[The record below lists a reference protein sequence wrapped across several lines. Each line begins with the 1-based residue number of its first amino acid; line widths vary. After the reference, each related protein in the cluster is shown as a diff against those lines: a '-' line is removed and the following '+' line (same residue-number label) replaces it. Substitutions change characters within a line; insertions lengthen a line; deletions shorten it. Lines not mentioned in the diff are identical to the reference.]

1 MSHVM
6 TTPRVSGHNSPS
18 SRRTPGSILI
28 FFPRHNPTMDPGV
41 RRDDGI
47 PTPGPTLPR
56 LRVLA
61 FALACVCAP
70 VFAAVDNFPTT
81 PPAPGPAPTL
91 TVPTP
96 TLQTLGNGLQVV
108 SVQREGLPL
117 VTAQLLLRRGGEL
130 DPPGKAGVSAL
141 TAQLLTKG
149 AAGRTAP
156 QVASAAEALGGSLDA
171 SAGWDSSGVGI
182 TVTTPKLAPALA
194 LLADVVRRPS
204 FDDAEL
210 DRARK
215 QALDDLRLALSQP
228 TSLASLAAARAVF
241 GDGAYG
247 HSRAGTPT
255 SLAAINRAD
264 VQALHT
270 TLYRPDNAILVLT
283 GDISAA
289 KAKALAQVSFG
300 DWQAPDT
307 ALPTAPAGKG
317 ETALPAL
324 LVINQPGAGQAGVV
338 AAHIAPSRDDAGYYT
353 GTVANAVLGGS
364 YSARLNEEIRIK
376 RGLSYGARSDLDDRR
391 DSGVWLA
398 SSQTKNPSAPQVV
411 DLMLGEFTRL
421 RDTLIQPAELAARK
435 ATLIGGYGRSL
446 ETTAGLAGQVGDLA
460 VYGVDLG
467 EVGRYIDRVQAV
479 TPAQI
484 QAYAQSHLGAD
495 STHVVVVGDVSE
507 FGAALDKAHPKTE
520 TLAADKIDLDSADLK
535 RVNPK

>member
-1 MSHVM
+1 MKRPFKPM
-6 TTPRVSGHNSPS
+6 R
-18 SRRTPGSILI
+18 
-28 FFPRHNPTMDPGV
+28 MA
-41 RRDDGI
+41 
-47 PTPGPTLPR
+47 
-56 LRVLA
+56 VLA
-61 FALACVCAP
+61 IALSVAGSACAVN
-70 VFAAVDNFPTT
+70 AANTPKAGFPTT

-96 TLQTLGNGLQVV
+96 SMQTLDNGLQVV
-108 SVQREGLPL
+108 SVQRDGLPL
-117 VTAQLLLRRGGEL
+117 VTAQLLLRRGSEF

-156 QVASAAEALGGSLDA
+156 QIAAAAEALGGSLDA
-171 SAGWDSSGVGI
+171 SAGWDSSEVGI
-182 TVTTPKLAPALA
+182 TVTTPKLPQALT
-194 LLADVVRRPS
+194 LLADVVRRPT

-241 GDGAYG
+241 GEGAYG

-255 SLAAINRAD
+255 SLAGISRAD
-264 VQALHT
+264 VQAAHASA
-270 TLYRPDNAILVLT
+270 YRPDNAILVLT
-283 GDISAA
+283 GDISATR
-289 KAKALAQVSFG
+289 AKALAQSSFG
-300 DWQAPDT
+300 DWKAPDT
-307 ALPTAPAGKG
+307 GLPTAPAGKG
-317 ETALPAL
+317 ASALPAL

-338 AAHIAPSRDDAGYYT
+338 AVHLAPSRDDAGYYT

-376 RGLSYGARSDLDDRR
+376 RGLSYGAGSNLDDRR
-391 DSGVWLA
+391 DSGIWRA
-398 SSQTKNPSAPQVV
+398 TAQTKNPSAPQVV
-411 DLMLGEFTRL
+411 DLMLGEFARL
-421 RDTLIQPAELAARK
+421 RDAPVPAAELAARK

-484 QAYAQSHLGAD
+484 QAYAQAHLGAD
-495 STHVVVVGDVSE
+495 GTHVVVVGDASK
-507 FGAALDKAHPKTE
+507 FGAALDKSHPGVD
-520 TLAADKIDLDSADLK
+520 TLQADKLDLDSVDLQ
-535 RVNPK
+535 RTTTR